1 MKNRILF
8 SFILMCFAGSSIL
21 AQMVDVKGTV
31 TDGLDNSPLAGVTVQ
46 VKNKSIGTI
55 TNAEGV
61 YAISVDKKDILI
73 FSFLGMNTEEKSV
86 GNQTFINVAMQ
97 SQSYMLDEFVAI
109 GYGTMKKSDLTG
121 SVSSIGGKDIL
132 KSAPISLEQGLQGK
146 VAGVYVTQMDGAPG
160 SGISIQI
167 RGANSFSGGTDPLYV
182 IDDIPFEPSS
192 APGAVSS
199 GSQDLSQGN
208 PLSSLNPY
216 DIESIEILKDASA
229 TAIYGSRGAN
239 GVVLI
244 RTKRGKVG
252 RPKIELNINTGI
264 STVTKTQDVLNAEAY
279 ARYRNEARLNADF
292 YDANAA
298 YLLMNQIPF
307 FDIFGNRVDYY
318 TPEQYRNRSS
328 DWQDMIFQTAF
339 TADATATV
347 SGGSENITYLV
358 SLNTA
363 DQSGIIKSSD
373 FQRYALRTNLEG
385 KLNSF
390 LTFGVNTNL
399 SWTNNRFVR
408 TGSDNMAQ
416 QGGVIRSA
424 LRYPPIY
431 SAYTS
436 SDELADE
443 WYDASNPLTYVTTQ
457 KNDVSGF
464 KTVLSGFVEAK
475 ILEVLKFRTR
485 LGVDYSINERS
496 QYLPSGTRE
505 AVAGRAFYG
514 SSKYSK
520 IVNENILTFHKT
532 INKIHDLTI
541 VGAFTAEVGKS
552 TSRENSVSGF
562 MNDHLQ
568 DNSMQTAR
576 EMTFIRNY
584 RTKSTLASAL
594 GRINYSFLDRYLISA
609 ALRADGS
616 SKFAKNNKWAYFPSA
631 AFAWRLSEEPFLRDA
646 KFISNIKIRLSY
658 GQTGNQAISPYG
670 SLSRISGVKY
680 PFGGNPELGFAMN
693 SDGLG
698 NDNLS
703 WETTTQYNV
712 GLDMGFCD
720 NRLTFIVDLYRK
732 NTESLLQS
740 VSLPPSTGYL
750 KRRDNIGSMR
760 NEGLEITVN
769 AVPVQSKDFSWDM
782 GFNISFNRNKILSLG
797 EGIENQT
804 VNDVSSVIK
813 PFMLVVGQPIGNIYA
828 MKELGIYQNEQE
840 VMEHG
845 IYTTPD
851 MMKFAVG
858 EIKYQDTD
866 QSEGEK
872 GILNDNDRVIV
883 GNSNPDFIFGLTQ
896 TFRYKQFDLNFL
908 IQGVYGNDIINTL
921 KYNFES
927 NLGQSN
933 NTTWKAY
940 NNAWRGEGTGNS
952 HPKII
957 ESNKRVIYFSD
968 RYVEDGSFL
977 RLKNLNIGYN
987 VPFKRQSL
995 FQSLRISVIA
1005 TNLFTITNYSGY
1017 DPEVNGFGSDPSRRG
1032 VDLGNYP
1039 NCRTYSLGVNATF

>member
-1 MKNRILF
+1 MKNKIL
-8 SFILMCFAGSSIL
+8 ISIL
-21 AQMVDVKGTV
+21 LLCLTSTSLWAQIVNVKGTV
-31 TDGLDNSPLAGVTVQ
+31 TDGFDNSPLPGVAIK
-46 VKNKSIGTI
+46 VKNKSVGTI
-55 TNAEGV
+55 TDSEGN
-61 YAISVDKKDILI
+61 YAITADRKDVLV
-73 FSFLGMNTEEKSV
+73 FSFLGMNTEERRIN
-86 GNQTFINVAMQ
+86 NQTVINVVMQ

-121 SVSSIGGKDIL
+121 SVSSIGSKDIL
-132 KSAPISLEQGLQGK
+132 KSAPISLEHGLQGK
-146 VAGVYVTQMDGAPG
+146 IAGVYVTQMDGAPG

-182 IDDIPFEPSS
+182 IDDIPFEPST

-216 DIESIEILKDASA
+216 DVESIEVLKDASA

-252 RPKIELNINTGI
+252 KPKIELNVNTGI
-264 STVTKTQDVLNAEAY
+264 STVAKTLDILNAEAY
-279 ARYRNEARLNADF
+279 ARYRNEARVNADI

-298 YLLMNQIPF
+298 YLLTNQLPF
-307 FDIFGNRVDYY
+307 FDVFGNRVDYY

-328 DWQDMIFQTAF
+328 DWQDMIFQTAV

-358 SLNTA
+358 SLNAA

-373 FQRYALRTNLEG
+373 FQRYSLRTNLEG

-464 KTVLSGFVEAK
+464 KTVLSGYLEAK
-475 ILEVLKFRTR
+475 IFEDLRLRTR
-485 LGVDYSINERS
+485 LGVDYSINERN

-514 SSKYSK
+514 NSKYSK
-520 IVNENILTFHKT
+520 IVNENLLTYHKVF
-532 INKIHDLTI
+532 NKIHDFTV

-576 EMTFIRNY
+576 ELTFIRNY
-584 RTKSTLASAL
+584 RAKSTLASVL
-594 GRINYSFLDRYLISA
+594 GRVNYSLMDRYLFSA

-631 AFAWRLSEEPFLRDA
+631 AIAWRVSEESFLKEVD
-646 KFISNIKIRLSY
+646 FVSNLKIRLSY

-712 GLDMGFCD
+712 GLDMGFFD
-720 NRLTFIVDLYRK
+720 NRLTLTMDLYRK

-750 KRRDNIGSMR
+750 RRRDNIGSMR
-760 NEGLEITVN
+760 NEGLEITLN
-769 AVPVQSKDFSWDM
+769 AVPVQNKNFSWDM
-782 GFNISFNRNKILSLG
+782 GFNISFNRNKVLSLG
-797 EGIENQT
+797 NGVQNQT
-804 VNDVSSVIK
+804 VNDVSALIK

-828 MKELGIYQNEQE
+828 MKELGIYQTEQE
-840 VMEHG
+840 VIDHG
-845 IYTTPD
+845 IYTSPD
-851 MMKFAVG
+851 MIKFAVG
-858 EIKYQDTD
+858 EVKYQDTN
-866 QSEGEK
+866 QNEGEK
-872 GILNDNDRVIV
+872 GILNDNDRVVV
-883 GNSNPDFIFGLTQ
+883 GNSNPDFIFGLSQ
-896 TFRYKQFDLNFL
+896 TFRYKQFDLSFL
-908 IQGVYGNDIINTL
+908 IQGVYGNDVINTL

-940 NNAWRGEGTGNS
+940 NNAWRGEGTSNS

-957 ESNKRVIYFSD
+957 ESNKRVVYFSD

-987 VPFKRQSL
+987 VSL
-995 FQSLRISVIA
+995 KKNSLIQSLRVSFIA
-1005 TNLFTITNYSGY
+1005 TNLFTITDYSGY
-1017 DPEVNGFGSDPSRRG
+1017 DPEVNGFGSDPLRRG

-1039 NCRTYSLGVNATF
+1039 NCRTFSLGVNAVF